1 MRIESVTAHAFGP
14 LAEETL
20 ELGRGMTVIQGPNES
35 GKSTWHAALYAGL
48 CGIRRARGRSAE
60 IAEFRERHRPWDGNE
75 WKVSMYVSLADGRR
89 VQLSHD
95 LEGRVDCKA
104 VDADLGR
111 DYSDEIMF
119 EGAPDGSLW
128 LGLDRKSFLSTA
140 CVRQADIQDVIRQA
154 GELQDHL
161 QKAAA
166 TAGVDE
172 TAATAIETLDRF
184 RRENVGQN
192 WQNSTRPL
200 RTAHLRTEQAQDWL
214 KAAQERRLDYLLLQ
228 GEIEQLQKWRD
239 TASDYLALLQA
250 AHSRRLWQGATRQ
263 ASRARE
269 LADRNPLK
277 PADPS
282 ELRKQVED
290 TRTAVR
296 VWENRPSLFV
306 VNAPSSDEIARQI
319 LDLPPMPK
327 GDTRPHPGVVEAERS
342 LQAAISQLEG
352 HRGRLPPQPE
362 SVGTGSLAPQEVRQ
376 LAVDLALDE
385 PEIDPALDR
394 RVETARARLDA
405 LQRPESQG
413 AANRPVSPLLLP
425 FVLLFRLVAA
435 LLMPV
440 FGRRPRVDYE
450 ALSRA
455 SEELRHATDAQG
467 EARFQQTNVRERK
480 ETATSTAVTNRLP
493 TNPKALTGLAER
505 AEQAI
510 RARANLD
517 LWQEEGRQI
526 QRRFDEAANALKAPL
541 EARGEAPGTDL
552 LADVERYRRECEHRD
567 EQARQAARRPQLEQ
581 VLEEKRAQE
590 AAAEESGQR
599 RNEAAEGLVE
609 AARAAGVSADTEDLL
624 IESLRQWAVQTGQTI
639 HNLENARQEWRN
651 LQELLDGKSLADLED
666 IAKRRAREAEQ
677 LCAGI
682 DEEYIASVA
691 LGENPEELLEE
702 RRQEAGHANTELAAK
717 QREFELFI
725 ENMPSVADAEEE
737 AVRADAELTRVTILD
752 RTLEKTLA
760 LLKDAQDRVHR
771 DLAPKLRESLRPWL
785 RAVTNGRY
793 QDLRVDP
800 ESLKVTVSGNGTPW
814 RDATLL
820 SHGTAEQIYLLLRV
834 VMTRYLTKPGETCPL
849 ILDDITVHCDP
860 ERQTAILSLLH
871 QISAEQQVILF
882 SQEPETLEWALANLS
897 GPDDNLIHLN
907 PKIVQA

>member
-1 MRIESVTAHAFGP
+1 M
-14 LAEETL
+14 
-20 ELGRGMTVIQGPNES
+20 
-35 GKSTWHAALYAGL
+35 
-48 CGIRRARGRSAE
+48 
-60 IAEFRERHRPWDGNE
+60 
-75 WKVSMYVSLADGRR
+75 
-89 VQLSHD
+89 
-95 LEGRVDCKA
+95 DCKA

-119 EGAPDGSLW
+119 EGAPDGSFW

-172 TAATAIETLDRF
+172 TAATAIESLDRF

-200 RTAHLRTEQAQDWL
+200 RTAHLRIEQAQDRL
-214 KAAQERRLDYLLLQ
+214 EAAQERRLDYLLLQ

-269 LADRNPLK
+269 LADRNPVE

-306 VNAPSSDEIARQI
+306 VNTPSSDEIARQI
-319 LDLPPMPK
+319 LDLPPMPE

-342 LQAAISQLEG
+342 LRAAISQLEG
-352 HRGRLPPQPE
+352 HRRRVPPQPE
-362 SVGTGSLAPQEVRQ
+362 SVGTVSLAPQEVRQ

-405 LQRPESQG
+405 LQQPESQG

-435 LLMPV
+435 LLRPL

-455 SEELRHATDAQG
+455 SEELRHATDSQG

-480 ETATSTAVTNRLP
+480 ETATRAAGASRLP
-493 TNPKALTGLAER
+493 TNPKALTDLAER

-517 LWQEEGRQI
+517 LWQEEGRQV
-526 QRRFDEAANALKAPL
+526 QGRFDEAANALKAPL

-552 LADVERYRRECEHRD
+552 LSDVERYRRECERRD

-599 RNEAAEGLVE
+599 RNEAAQGLVE

-624 IESLRQWAVQTGQTI
+624 VESLRQWAVQTGQTI

-682 DEEYIASVA
+682 DEEYIATVA

-717 QREFELFI
+717 QREFELFV
-725 ENMPSVADAEEE
+725 ENMPSVAGAEEE

-760 LLKDAQDRVHR
+760 LLKDAQGRVHR

-785 RAVTNGRY
+785 RTVTNGRY

-800 ESLKVTVSGNGTPW
+800 ETLKVTVSGNGTPW

-849 ILDDITVHCDP
+849 LLDDITVHCDP